1 MHFVRSKIAS
11 PFQLEKPVN
20 PINFAG
26 RQTVLKNI
34 RQMVGN
40 MLVGSPSQALLCG
53 QSGMGKT
60 SLLHYLRNTY
70 SQKKL
75 LVIDIENPVSTS
87 DFIIQIVEVILKK
100 SVKEPHYMKIRG
112 LFEDS
117 IIADKSEK
125 EIYDL
130 KDNKLIPRNDLKFMP
145 DYDELEYLKGN
156 FHEILKEVSSLLR
169 LSKGMIITVDD
180 IDYLTED
187 NEFIKWY
194 ADFGFNLN
202 GLDDARVAVFLTIK
216 PDYLSELYLAN
227 PDFKKIFKVYGLNQL
242 LYKEVEVFYKN
253 IFSRLKIKISSKSIS
268 KMAKASKGI
277 PFLMEEIGDA
287 VYWNCDGIVIS
298 EQDVDTGIVDAGKIT
313 FSYQI
318 RDEIAEY
325 SK

>member
-1 MHFVRSKIAS
+1 MQYVRPKVAS

-26 RQTVLKNI
+26 METVLKNI
-34 RQMVGN
+34 RHMIGN
-40 MLVGSPSQALLCG
+40 LLIGSPSQALLCG
-53 QSGMGKT
+53 RNGMGKT

-100 SVKEPHYMKIRG
+100 SVKEPHYMKIREI
-112 LFEDS
+112 FKDS
-117 IIADKSEK
+117 IVAEKSDK

-130 KDNKLIPRNDLKFMP
+130 KDSRLIPRRDLKFMP
-145 DYDELEYLKGN
+145 DYEELEYLKAN

-169 LSKGMIITVDD
+169 LNKGMIITVDD
-180 IDYLTED
+180 IDYLSASR
-187 NEFIKWY
+187 EFINWY
-194 ADFGFNLN
+194 VDFGLKLN
-202 GLDDARVAVFLTIK
+202 ELDDARIAVFITIK
-216 PDYLSELYLAN
+216 PDSLRELYLRDH
-227 PDFKKIFKVYGLNQL
+227 DFKKIFKVYGLNQL
-242 LYKEVEVFYKN
+242 LYKEVEMFYEN
-253 IFSRLKIKISSKSIS
+253 IFSRLKIKVNPHDIS

-287 VYWNCDGIVIS
+287 VYWNCDGIIIN
-298 EQDVDTGIVDAGKIT
+298 EQDVDNGIADAGKIT

-318 RDEIAEY
+318 RDEILEY

>member
-1 MHFVRSKIAS
+1 
-11 PFQLEKPVN
+11 
-20 PINFAG
+20 
-26 RQTVLKNI
+26 
-34 RQMVGN
+34 
-40 MLVGSPSQALLCG
+40 
-53 QSGMGKT
+53 
-60 SLLHYLRNTY
+60 
-70 SQKKL
+70 
-75 LVIDIENPVSTS
+75 
-87 DFIIQIVEVILKK
+87 
-100 SVKEPHYMKIRG
+100 MKIRG

-202 GLDDARVAVFLTIK
+202 GLDDARVAVFLTLK
-216 PDYLSELYLAN
+216 PDYLRELYLAN

>member
-1 MHFVRSKIAS
+1 
-11 PFQLEKPVN
+11 
-20 PINFAG
+20 
-26 RQTVLKNI
+26 
-34 RQMVGN
+34 
-40 MLVGSPSQALLCG
+40 
-53 QSGMGKT
+53 
-60 SLLHYLRNTY
+60 
-70 SQKKL
+70 
-75 LVIDIENPVSTS
+75 
-87 DFIIQIVEVILKK
+87 
-100 SVKEPHYMKIRG
+100 MKIRG

-180 IDYLTED
+180 IDYLAED
-187 NEFIKWY
+187 MEFIKWY

-202 GLDDARVAVFLTIK
+202 GLDDARFAVFLTLK
-216 PDYLSELYLAN
+216 PDYLRELYLAN

-242 LYKEVEVFYKN
+242 LYKEVEMFYKN